1 MTRPIAISLSPNTEP
16 DDIERAREVL
26 SHPETWENQQL
37 IYDVEHKIAQ
47 VFGNQIHAYA
57 TSSGRQALYD
67 LLKIFGI
74 GAGDEVI
81 VQAFTCIAV
90 PAPIL
95 WVGATPVYA
104 DIKPDTY
111 NFDPADV
118 ARKITPRTKAIIIQH
133 TFGIPGP
140 IAEIQTLAQPRGIR
154 VIEDCAHSLGVY
166 IHGQPLGT
174 FGDAAI
180 LSFGRDKVLS
190 SVFGGAVIT
199 KNNLLTQRLRTLDEL
214 LPLPPHHWVRQQLRH
229 PIIMSDVLPQYFR
242 FGLGKLKLVAQQHF
256 GRLSKAVAPEE
267 KKGDQPDHID
277 YRFSPALASLLLLQL
292 DKLGNY
298 VRRRETITQHYAQ
311 AFGGPTG
318 PLLRFP
324 LQRENAR
331 QIILAARKQRI
342 LLGDWYSTPL
352 APADSDYTA
361 FQYTPGSCPVAEAV
375 ARKIINLPTY
385 PLMTDEQVQE
395 VIEFIR
401 HSDFVIRH

>member
-1 MTRPIAISLSPNTEP
+1 MRPIAISLSPNTEP

-37 IYDVEHKIAQ
+37 VHDVEHKIAQ

-57 TSSGRQALYD
+57 TSSGRQALFD
-67 LLKIFGI
+67 LLKVFGV

-90 PAPIL
+90 PAPVL

-104 DIKPDTY
+104 DIKPDAY
-111 NFDPADV
+111 NFDVTDV
-118 ARKITPRTKAIIIQH
+118 ARKITPRTRAIIIQH

-166 IHGQPLGT
+166 LGGKLLGS

-180 LSFGRDKVLS
+180 LSFGRDKVIS
-190 SVFGGAVIT
+190 SVFGGAVVT
-199 KNNLLTQRLRTLDEL
+199 KNSLIIERLRTLDEM
-214 LPLPPHHWVRQQLRH
+214 LPLPPHHWVAEQLRH
-229 PIIMSDVLPQYFR
+229 PIAINKILPWYFR
-242 FGLGKLKLVAQQHF
+242 AGLGKAALVTEQSL
-256 GRLSKAVAPEE
+256 GRLSKAVGPEE
-267 KKGDQPDHID
+267 KRGAQPEHID

-292 DKLGNY
+292 DKLGNFA
-298 VRRRETITQHYAQ
+298 RRREAITQHYAQ

-324 LQRENAR
+324 LQRENAG
-331 QIILAARKQRI
+331 QLILAARRKKI
-342 LLGDWYSTPL
+342 LLGDWYDTPL
-352 APADSDYTA
+352 APADSDVSR
-361 FQYTPGSCPVAEAV
+361 FQYAPGSCPVAEEV
-375 ARKIINLPTY
+375 GKKIINLPTY
-385 PLMTDEQVQE
+385 PLMSDEQVAQ
-395 VIEFIR
+395 VIQFIKTA
-401 HSDFVIRH
+401 S